1 MSNGSAEVLTISG
14 DGCEDQGLVNPEHLP
29 RTLAID
35 MVRLGS
41 GCYADCLSCGAYEG
55 MDVAGKRIQT
65 ITPDQLRE
73 NLLQEVDDHRL
84 GVRTRLVDLFAS
96 VVTSGVDM
104 EPLDSDIFNQA
115 AKIICDLSGGKSKMV
130 AISHGVGMY
139 ENNREG
145 EGQYGIYKGQLERLR
160 QLNDLLMSD
169 VVPLFVLSM
178 DSARSGGLL
187 GQTAKKYHE
196 KICEM
201 EKRDSDF
208 MKLIGGLATQDQIED
223 RVPKFGEN
231 ETQWTARLAKI
242 RNQQVRVVRERVL
255 KKESLDENEGLI
267 RKYIEAR
274 DGRRKAVIE
283 TNARGYAQTLNILL
297 PAIAAGKRV
306 TISLQG
312 DDKKDSLA
320 YHGLARE
327 IWQRTLEVLTE
338 IYKLSNTEVQ
348 ELQRR
353 VEVTPPRIY
362 APVGRAKNLLGVSE
376 PVDECPVIPDPTFVR
391 RLMSDHAPKVT
402 RGMLQPDG
410 SLMVQSHRPRHSYP
424 DTVAPSVEN
433 QWAKVALQTNVVTA
447 GGGKVVA
454 LPLRDSS
461 LGRGEL
467 LEREG

>member
-1 MSNGSAEVLTISG
+1 MANGSAEETTIPGAGGEYQVLV
-14 DGCEDQGLVNPEHLP
+14 DPEHLP
-29 RTLAID
+29 GTLAID
-35 MVRLGS
+35 MVRLGT

-55 MDVAGKRIQT
+55 MDAAGKRVQA
-65 ITPDQLRE
+65 ITPDQLKE

-84 GVRTRLVDLFAS
+84 GVRKKLIEFFAS

-115 AKIICDLSGGKSKMV
+115 ARIICELSGGKSKMV
-130 AISHGVGMY
+130 AISHGVCMY

-160 QLNDLLMSD
+160 QLNDLLMTD

-178 DSARSGGLL
+178 DSARAGGLL

-201 EKRDSDF
+201 EKRDSGF
-208 MKLIGGLATQDQIED
+208 MRIIGSLATQDQMD
-223 RVPKFGEN
+223 DGVPKFGDN
-231 ETQWTARLAKI
+231 EAQWNSRLVKI
-242 RNQQVRVVRERVL
+242 RNQQAKVVRDKVL
-255 KKESLDENEGLI
+255 KKETLDEQEELI

-297 PAIAAGKRV
+297 PAIMAGKRV

-312 DDKKDSLA
+312 DDNKDSLA

-327 IWQRTLEVLTE
+327 IWQRTLEILTE
-338 IYKLSNTEVQ
+338 VYRLTNTDVQ

-362 APVGRAKNLLGVSE
+362 APVGRAKNLLGVSA
-376 PVDECPVIPDPTFVR
+376 PVDECPVIPDPNFVR
-391 RLMSDHAPKVT
+391 SLMSDHAPKVT

-410 SLMVQSHRPRHSYP
+410 SLMIQANRPRHSYP
-424 DTVAPSVEN
+424 DTVAPSVDN
-433 QWAKVALQTNVVTA
+433 QWAKVALQTKVTSA
-447 GGGKVVA
+447 EAGKVVT
-454 LPLRDSS
+454 LPLRDTS
-461 LGRGEL
+461 LARGAAVAS
-467 LEREG
+467 EG

>member
-1 MSNGSAEVLTISG
+1 MANGSAEELTIPGGGS
-14 DGCEDQGLVNPEHLP
+14 EDQGLVDPEHLP
-29 RTLAID
+29 GTLAID
-35 MVRLGS
+35 MVRLGT

-65 ITPDQLRE
+65 ITPDQLKG

-104 EPLDSDIFNQA
+104 EPLDSDIFNEA
-115 AKIICDLSGGKSKMV
+115 AKLICDLSGGKSKMV

-139 ENNREG
+139 ENTRGG
-145 EGQYGIYKGQLERLR
+145 EGKYGIYKGQLERLR
-160 QLNDLLMSD
+160 QLNDLLMAD

-178 DSARSGGLL
+178 DSARAGGLL

-208 MKLIGGLATQDQIED
+208 MKIIGVLATQDQMDD

-231 ETQWTARLAKI
+231 EAQWNSRLAKI
-242 RNQQVRVVRERVL
+242 RNQQVKVVRDKVL
-255 KKESLDENEGLI
+255 RKEALDEQEELI
-267 RKYIEAR
+267 RKYLEAR

-297 PAIAAGKRV
+297 PAIMAGKRV

-312 DDKKDSLA
+312 DDNRDSLA
-320 YHGLARE
+320 YQGLARE
-327 IWQRTLEVLTE
+327 IWQRTLEILTE
-338 IYKLSNTEVQ
+338 VYRLTNTEVQ

-376 PVDECPVIPDPTFVR
+376 PVDECPVIPDPNFVR

-410 SLMVQSHRPRHSYP
+410 SLMIQSNRPRHSYT
-424 DTVAPSVEN
+424 DTVAPSVDN
-433 QWAKVALQTNVVTA
+433 QWAKVALQTNVTA
-447 GGGKVVA
+447 AEAGKVVA
-454 LPLRDSS
+454 IPLGDTS
-461 LGRGEL
+461 LGRGAMVAS
-467 LEREG
+467 EG